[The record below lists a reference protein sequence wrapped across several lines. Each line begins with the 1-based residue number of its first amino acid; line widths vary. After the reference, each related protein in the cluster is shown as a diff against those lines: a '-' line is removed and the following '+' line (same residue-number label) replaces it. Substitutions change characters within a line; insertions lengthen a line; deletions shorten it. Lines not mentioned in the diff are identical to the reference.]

1 MFTFSS
7 DVRSY
12 DVPFV
17 FKYFDICAHT
27 DTFKL
32 PVDRQIRLRRA
43 HLSRDLKWVK
53 QQTRVGKLYRLTET
67 EVTMTRGCVGTRER
81 DKQT

>member
-1 MFTFSS
+1 MLAFSS
-7 DVRSY
+7 DIRSY

-17 FKYFDICAHT
+17 FKCFDICTHT
-27 DTFKL
+27 DTLKL
-32 PVDRQIRLRRA
+32 PVDRQIRLTRA

-53 QQTRVGKLYRLTET
+53 QQTRVGKLYSLTET
-67 EVTMTRGCVGTRER
+67 EVTMTWGCVGTRER